1 MRPEDIR
8 PGDAER
14 LSASPWHRRARWL
27 GYVILAI
34 VTVYGIR
41 EFTQGDWGSITA
53 YWANELPWVPLII
66 TFFMLDLVLE
76 GVAWIWVYERFGIH
90 ARDRLGIGVYLSGNA
105 GLLMP
110 AQLGRLIR
118 PDTMVRVGRARMSTC
133 LKAEGAVF
141 VLDSLSVLALLAALV
156 AWKIHP
162 ALGPLAGF
170 GTVAVVLYLGH
181 HVADRLVGTK
191 LHVPKR
197 FWWSKSSFAIVAIE
211 AAGWAMHGIAF
222 YVLVADLPGV
232 LTVWDALFYAPGS
245 AVLGVVTG
253 LPGGVGVTEGLLGTA
268 LRFNEVPAEHLALV
282 VGAFRIITFWL
293 RLPIGWLALAR
304 VKRTSA
310 RIVAK
315 AQRDSRRREPVDDN
329 GSELAAGGAGRAPR

>member
-1 MRPEDIR
+1 M
-8 PGDAER
+8 G
-14 LSASPWHRRARWL
+14 
-27 GYVILAI
+27 
-34 VTVYGIR
+34 
-41 EFTQGDWGSITA
+41 
-53 YWANELPWVPLII
+53 PLIVA
-66 TFFMLDLVLE
+66 FFVLDLVFE
-76 GVAWIWVYERFGIH
+76 GVAWVWVYERFGVH

-141 VLDSLSVLALLAALV
+141 VLDSLSVLALLVGLV
-156 AWKIHP
+156 AWRIYP
-162 ALGPLAGF
+162 LLGPLAGLV
-170 GTVAVVLYLGH
+170 TVAVVLFLGH

-191 LHVPKR
+191 LHVPHR

-268 LRFNEVPAEHLALV
+268 LRFNEVPPEHLALV

-293 RLPIGWLALAR
+293 RLPIGWIALAR
-304 VKRTSA
+304 VRRTST

-315 AQRDSRRREPVDDN
+315 AQRDARRGDAEPEDDPET
-329 GSELAAGGAGRAPR
+329 GLAAAGARRGPP

>member
-1 MRPEDIR
+1 MRPEDVR

-14 LSASPWHRRARWL
+14 LSHSKWHRRARWL
-27 GYVILAI
+27 GYVILAV

-41 EFTQGDWGSITA
+41 KFSQGDWETVAA

-66 TFFMLDLVLE
+66 AFFVLDLVLE
-76 GVAWIWVYERFGIH
+76 GVAWIWVYERFGVR
-90 ARDRLGIGVYLSGNA
+90 ALDRLGVGVYLSGNA

-141 VLDSLSVLALLAALV
+141 VLDSLSVLALLAGLV

-162 ALGPLAGF
+162 ALGLTAGLM
-170 GTVAVVLYLGH
+170 TVVVVLYLGH

-191 LHVPKR
+191 LHVPHR

-211 AAGWAMHGIAF
+211 MAGWVMHGIAF

-232 LTVWDALFYAPGS
+232 VTVWDALFYAPGS

-268 LRFNEVPAEHLALV
+268 LRFNEVPVEHLALV

-304 VKRTSA
+304 VKRTASKIEA
-310 RIVAK
+310 RN
-315 AQRDSRRREPVDDN
+315 RRESRRREAGEDD
-329 GSELAAGGAGRAPR
+329 GVGLAADAGSSAP